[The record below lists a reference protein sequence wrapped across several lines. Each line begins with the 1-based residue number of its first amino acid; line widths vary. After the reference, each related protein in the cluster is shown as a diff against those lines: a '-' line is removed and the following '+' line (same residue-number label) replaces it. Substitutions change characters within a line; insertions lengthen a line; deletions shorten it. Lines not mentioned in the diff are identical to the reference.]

1 VCGNQQKNK
10 PPKARIRSMDSTI
23 RPQSPQAIH
32 LRTVQRAA
40 EILGGS
46 VALKRHLGVPMTHVS
61 VWMHGMVRVPTDIF
75 LRCVDIVLAA
85 DSVATKWTRPLRIV
99 GRAR

>member
-1 VCGNQQKNK
+1 MD
-10 PPKARIRSMDSTI
+10 PTARLQSRQTI
-23 RPQSPQAIH
+23 HS
-32 LRTVQRAA
+32 RTVQRAA

-46 VALKRHLGVPMTHVS
+46 VALKRHLGVPMTRVS
-61 VWMHGMVRVPTDIF
+61 LWMHGNAPVPTDIF

-85 DSVATKWTRPLRIV
+85 DSVVAEWTRPLRVV